1 MFSTNPPKFPL
12 KICQEAKEIK
22 TCLSAPHTVKG
33 FANDMT
39 VISPNILAHS
49 SAVKIIDQKASSLDL
64 ILKPEKCVSFLYD
77 GKDIDKRSTFSLSHG
92 STHNIS
98 VAPWK
103 VLGHI
108 LAVSPTGSRKAS
120 AKRLEDKLLAAVKN
134 IDNRP
139 IRGEFK
145 IWILKNY
152 LAPSLYFLLMVDL
165 ISENALATLQRELTK
180 FIKRWLN
187 LPRCCTLAAV
197 YHPEVLN
204 LPFLSYC
211 RKQAK
216 LSMVGALEFSS
227 DPTIKECLTL
237 LKDPEFLKRLDIPRD
252 TCTILEAAHESISSI
267 TKTAIKRKAKEI
279 LYQHQGEY
287 WNSTLTPLEVQSKF
301 KDIILFEPQSR
312 TQSVQTTCP
321 LQIVKNLN
329 LQTGLPAGQLLFLI
343 RAGADCL
350 PTPLNLLRWH
360 YRVCNKCPLCNSPT
374 PMSAHILNGCQ
385 EALIQGQYTW
395 RHDSVLN
402 CLLSSVRE
410 TLSATA
416 HLYADIPT
424 WRASES
430 PPATIPT
437 TRARP
442 DMVLIEDLL
451 TS

>member
-1 MFSTNPPKFPL
+1 
-12 KICQEAKEIK
+12 
-22 TCLSAPHTVKG
+22 
-33 FANDMT
+33 
-39 VISPNILAHS
+39 
-49 SAVKIIDQKASSLDL
+49 
-64 ILKPEKCVSFLYD
+64 
-77 GKDIDKRSTFSLSHG
+77 
-92 STHNIS
+92 
-98 VAPWK
+98 
-103 VLGHI
+103 
-108 LAVSPTGSRKAS
+108 
-120 AKRLEDKLLAAVKN
+120 
-134 IDNRP
+134 
-139 IRGEFK
+139 
-145 IWILKNY
+145 
-152 LAPSLYFLLMVDL
+152 
-165 ISENALATLQRELTK
+165 
-180 FIKRWLN
+180 
-187 LPRCCTLAAV
+187 
-197 YHPEVLN
+197 
-204 LPFLSYC
+204 
-211 RKQAK
+211 
-216 LSMVGALEFSS
+216 MVGHTYS
-227 DPTIKECLTL
+227 
-237 LKDPEFLKRLDIPRD
+237 D
-252 TCTILEAAHESISSI
+252 TCTILEAAGESISLI

-301 KDIILFEPQSR
+301 NDIILFEPQSR

-329 LQTGLPAGQLLFLI
+329 LQTGLPVGQLLFLI

-437 TRARP
+437 NISTTRARP
-442 DMVLIEDLL
+442 DIVLIEDLSVNLIELMIPTNTYEALQAARIRKSEKPLYLQLVSNLEDRGLSVSFQTLKIGSLGHITPYAVKCL
-451 TS
+451 TSTFSLSKQHVLSKLSKISIACSYHIFHSRNSLSWESNNPFYTL